1 MGDDS
6 LMDVEVSV
14 WSPLWSKVVVQE
26 RIELESEVR
35 YHRDYRLI
43 TPSLCAGVSGNMHTA
58 DLNATLRSQ
67 QLKGKL
73 VVCAGICK

>member
-26 RIELESEVR
+26 CFELASKVR
-35 YHRDYRLI
+35 YHRVYRL
-43 TPSLCAGVSGNMHTA
+43 TAPSLCAGVSGDMHAA
-58 DLNATLRSQ
+58 DLNAILRSQ